1 MFSKKIIWKKEKMR
15 HRKLKLY
22 RLKDFRLLQSSFESN
37 GKIFTAAVDLQGEFL
52 EDVKRE
58 PDKYYIDIT
67 HWVEN
72 INVHRDLIH
81 SMQALLNLLPE
92 EVTFL
97 CEDTCCDLSLD
108 VFRHN
113 FTSVETIDV
122 QMPGEQ
128 RQNQTK
134 DKGSSIKKIVD
145 LNNEELS
152 AFLNYINKNLVG
164 HKKFKEELAV
174 RLKSFKLFHKLG
186 EQKIFSIFLMGESG
200 IGKTEVGR
208 LMHKALESTNSLC
221 KISFGNYSS
230 KDSLNSLIGS
240 PRGYMGSETGELPM
254 KIERSDTGIILID
267 EFEKADNPVF
277 NFFLDLLEEGKF
289 TDSQSNVYDLDGYL
303 IIFTSNLTP
312 ENYKK
317 RLSPELRSRFDYV
330 CQFQLL
336 TDKEK
341 KDYMYK
347 RIDVTIKNFE
357 AKLNKVISKDDKAFL
372 YDINYSSLNN
382 LRKINRAIKEK
393 FAVLSRTYLD

>member
-1 MFSKKIIWKKEKMR
+1 MIDRE
-15 HRKLKLY
+15 LKLY
-22 RLKDFRLLQSSFESN
+22 KLKDFRSIKSFFEDN
-37 GKIFTAAVDLQGEFL
+37 GKIFTAAIDLQGDFL
-52 EDVKRE
+52 EEIKRD

-67 HWVEN
+67 QWVEN
-72 INVHRDLIH
+72 LNVHRDLIH
-81 SMQALLNLLPE
+81 NMQGLLNLLPE

-97 CEDTCCDLSLD
+97 CEDKLGDLSLD

-113 FTSVETIDV
+113 FSSSADLDIQLPEEVQQTQMQEDV
-122 QMPGEQ
+122 
-128 RQNQTK
+128 NVV
-134 DKGSSIKKIVD
+134 KKLVD
-145 LNNEELS
+145 LKNEELS
-152 AFLNYINKNLVG
+152 DFLEFINKNLIG
-164 HKKFKEELAV
+164 HNKFKEELAV
-174 RLKSFKLFHKLG
+174 RLKSFKLFHRLG
-186 EQKIFSIFLMGESG
+186 EQKVFSIFLMGESG

-208 LMHKALESTNSLC
+208 LMHKALGSQKSLC

-254 KIERSDTGIILID
+254 KIERSDIGIILID

-303 IIFTSNLTP
+303 IIFTSNLSP

-347 RIDVTIKNFE
+347 RIEVTIKKFE
-357 AKLNKVISKDDKAFL
+357 EKLNVTISKEDKAIL
-372 YDINYSSLNN
+372 YSIDYSSLNN

-393 FAVLSRTYLD
+393 FAEISRAYIS

>member
-1 MFSKKIIWKKEKMR
+1 MIDRE
-15 HRKLKLY
+15 LKLY
-22 RLKDFRLLQSSFESN
+22 KLKDFRSIKSFFEDN
-37 GKIFTAAVDLQGEFL
+37 GKIFTAAIDLQGDFL
-52 EDVKRE
+52 EEIKRD

-67 HWVEN
+67 QWVEN
-72 INVHRDLIH
+72 LNVHRDLIH
-81 SMQALLNLLPE
+81 NMQGLLNLLPE
-92 EVTFL
+92 EVVFL
-97 CEDTCCDLSLD
+97 CEDKLADLALD

-113 FTSVETIDV
+113 FSSSADLDIQIPEEASQTPTQEDV
-122 QMPGEQ
+122 
-128 RQNQTK
+128 NVV
-134 DKGSSIKKIVD
+134 KKLVD
-145 LNNEELS
+145 LKNEELS
-152 AFLNYINKNLVG
+152 DFLEHINKNLIG

-186 EQKIFSIFLMGESG
+186 EQKVFSIFLMGESG

-208 LMHKALESTNSLC
+208 LMHKALGSQKSLC

-254 KIERSDTGIILID
+254 KIERSDIGIILID

-303 IIFTSNLTP
+303 IIFTSNLSP

-347 RIDVTIKNFE
+347 RIEVTIKKFE
-357 AKLNKVISKDDKAFL
+357 EKLNVTISKEDKAIL
-372 YDINYSSLNN
+372 YSIDYSSLNN

-393 FAVLSRTYLD
+393 FAEISRAYIS

>member
-1 MFSKKIIWKKEKMR
+1 MIDRE
-15 HRKLKLY
+15 LKLY
-22 RLKDFRLLQSSFESN
+22 KLKDFRSIKSFFEDN
-37 GKIFTAAVDLQGEFL
+37 GKIFTAAIDLQGDFL
-52 EDVKRE
+52 EEIKRD

-67 HWVEN
+67 QWVEN
-72 INVHRDLIH
+72 LNVHRDLIH
-81 SMQALLNLLPE
+81 NMQGLLNLLPK
-92 EVTFL
+92 EVAFL
-97 CEDTCCDLSLD
+97 CEDKLADLALD

-113 FTSVETIDV
+113 FSSSADLDIQIPEEASQTPTQEDV
-122 QMPGEQ
+122 
-128 RQNQTK
+128 NVV
-134 DKGSSIKKIVD
+134 KKLVD
-145 LNNEELS
+145 LKNEELS
-152 AFLNYINKNLVG
+152 DFLEHINKNLIG

-186 EQKIFSIFLMGESG
+186 EQKVFSIFLMGESG

-208 LMHKALESTNSLC
+208 LMHKALGSQKSLC

-254 KIERSDTGIILID
+254 KIERSDIGIILID

-303 IIFTSNLTP
+303 IIFTSNLSP

-347 RIDVTIKNFE
+347 RIEVTIKKFE
-357 AKLNKVISKDDKAFL
+357 EKLNVTISKEDKAIL
-372 YDINYSSLNN
+372 YSIDYSSLNN

-393 FAVLSRTYLD
+393 FAEISRAYIS

>member
-1 MFSKKIIWKKEKMR
+1 MIDRE
-15 HRKLKLY
+15 LKLY
-22 RLKDFRLLQSSFESN
+22 KLKDFRSIKSFFEDN
-37 GKIFTAAVDLQGEFL
+37 GKIFTAAIDLQGDFL
-52 EDVKRE
+52 EEIKRD

-67 HWVEN
+67 QWVEN
-72 INVHRDLIH
+72 LNVHRDLIH
-81 SMQALLNLLPE
+81 NMQGLLNLLPE

-97 CEDTCCDLSLD
+97 CEDKLGDLSLD

-113 FTSVETIDV
+113 FSSSADLDIQLPEDV
-122 QMPGEQ
+122 Q
-128 RQNQTK
+128 QTQMQE
-134 DKGSSIKKIVD
+134 DVNVVKKLVD
-145 LNNEELS
+145 LKNEELS
-152 AFLNYINKNLVG
+152 DFLEFINKNLIG

-174 RLKSFKLFHKLG
+174 RLKSFKLFHRLG
-186 EQKIFSIFLMGESG
+186 EQKVFSIFLMGESG

-208 LMHKALESTNSLC
+208 LMHKALGSQKSLC

-254 KIERSDTGIILID
+254 KIERSDIGIILID

-303 IIFTSNLTP
+303 IIFTSNLSP

-347 RIDVTIKNFE
+347 RIEVTIKKFE
-357 AKLNKVISKDDKAFL
+357 EKLNVTISKEDKAIL
-372 YDINYSSLNN
+372 YSIDYSSLNN

-393 FAVLSRTYLD
+393 FAEISRAYIS

>member
-1 MFSKKIIWKKEKMR
+1 MIDRE
-15 HRKLKLY
+15 LKLY
-22 RLKDFRLLQSSFESN
+22 KLKDFRSIKSFFEAN
-37 GKIFTAAVDLQGEFL
+37 GQIFTAAIDLQGDFL
-52 EDVKRE
+52 ENIKSE
-58 PDKYYIDIT
+58 PEKYYIDIT
-67 HWVEN
+67 QWVEN
-72 INVHRDLIH
+72 LNAHRDLIH
-81 SMQALLNLLPE
+81 NMQGLLNLLPE
-92 EVTFL
+92 EVSFL
-97 CEDTCCDLSLD
+97 CEDKLADLALD

-113 FTSVETIDV
+113 F
-122 QMPGEQ
+122 
-128 RQNQTK
+128 
-134 DKGSSIKKIVD
+134 SSSVD
-145 LNNEELS
+145 LDIQIPKEASQVPTQEDVNVVKKLVDLKNEELS
-152 AFLNYINKNLVG
+152 DFLEYINKNLIG
-164 HKKFKEELAV
+164 HKKFKKELAV

-186 EQKIFSIFLMGESG
+186 EQKVFSIFLMGESG

-208 LMHKALESTNSLC
+208 LMHKALGSQKSLC

-254 KIERSDTGIILID
+254 KIERSDIGIILID

-303 IIFTSNLTP
+303 MIFTSNLTP

-347 RIDVTIKNFE
+347 RIEVTIKKFE
-357 AKLNKVISKDDKAFL
+357 EKLNVTISKEDKAIL
-372 YDINYSSLNN
+372 YNIDYSSLNN

-393 FAVLSRTYLD
+393 FAEISKAYMS

>member
-1 MFSKKIIWKKEKMR
+1 MIDRE
-15 HRKLKLY
+15 LKLY
-22 RLKDFRLLQSSFESN
+22 KLKDFRSIKSFFEDN
-37 GKIFTAAVDLQGEFL
+37 GKIFTAAIDLQGDFL
-52 EDVKRE
+52 EEIKRD

-67 HWVEN
+67 RWVEN
-72 INVHRDLIH
+72 LNVHRDLIH
-81 SMQALLNLLPE
+81 NMQGLLNLLPE

-97 CEDTCCDLSLD
+97 CEDKLADLALD

-113 FTSVETIDV
+113 FSSSADLDIQLPEEVQQTPTQEAVDV
-122 QMPGEQ
+122 V
-128 RQNQTK
+128 
-134 DKGSSIKKIVD
+134 KKLVD
-145 LNNEELS
+145 LKNEELS
-152 AFLNYINKNLVG
+152 DFLEFINKNLIG

-186 EQKIFSIFLMGESG
+186 EQKVFSIFLMGESG

-208 LMHKALESTNSLC
+208 LMHKALKSKKSLC

-254 KIERSDTGIILID
+254 KIERSDIGIILID

-303 IIFTSNLTP
+303 IIFTSNLSP

-347 RIDVTIKNFE
+347 RIEVTIKKFE
-357 AKLNKVISKDDKAFL
+357 EKLNVTISKEDKAIL
-372 YDINYSSLNN
+372 YSIDYSSLNN

-393 FAVLSRTYLD
+393 FAEISRAYIS

>member
-1 MFSKKIIWKKEKMR
+1 MIDRE
-15 HRKLKLY
+15 LKLY
-22 RLKDFRLLQSSFESN
+22 KLKDFRSIKSFFEAN
-37 GKIFTAAVDLQGEFL
+37 GKIFTAAIDLQGDFL
-52 EDVKRE
+52 EEIKRD

-67 HWVEN
+67 QWVEN
-72 INVHRDLIH
+72 LNVHRDLIH
-81 SMQALLNLLPE
+81 NMQGLLNLLPE

-97 CEDTCCDLSLD
+97 CEDKLADLALD

-113 FTSVETIDV
+113 FSSSADLDIQIPEEASQTPTQEDV
-122 QMPGEQ
+122 
-128 RQNQTK
+128 NVV
-134 DKGSSIKKIVD
+134 KKLVD
-145 LNNEELS
+145 LKNEELS
-152 AFLNYINKNLVG
+152 DFLEHINKNLIG

-186 EQKIFSIFLMGESG
+186 EQKVFSIFLMGESG

-208 LMHKALESTNSLC
+208 LMHKALGSQKSLC

-254 KIERSDTGIILID
+254 KIERSDIGIILID

-303 IIFTSNLTP
+303 IIFTSNLSP

-347 RIDVTIKNFE
+347 RIEVTIKKFE
-357 AKLNKVISKDDKAFL
+357 EKLNVTISKEDKAIL
-372 YDINYSSLNN
+372 YSIDYSSLNN

-393 FAVLSRTYLD
+393 FAEISRAYIS

>member
-1 MFSKKIIWKKEKMR
+1 MIDRE
-15 HRKLKLY
+15 LKLY
-22 RLKDFRLLQSSFESN
+22 KLKDFRSIKSFFEDN
-37 GKIFTAAVDLQGEFL
+37 GKIFTAAIDLQGDFL
-52 EDVKRE
+52 EEIKRD

-67 HWVEN
+67 QWVEN
-72 INVHRDLIH
+72 LNVHRDLIH
-81 SMQALLNLLPE
+81 NMQGLLNLLPE

-97 CEDTCCDLSLD
+97 CEDKLGDLSLD

-113 FTSVETIDV
+113 FSSSADLDIQLPEEVQQTQMQEDV
-122 QMPGEQ
+122 
-128 RQNQTK
+128 NVV
-134 DKGSSIKKIVD
+134 KKLVD
-145 LNNEELS
+145 LKNEELS
-152 AFLNYINKNLVG
+152 DFLEFINKNLIG

-174 RLKSFKLFHKLG
+174 RLKSFKLFHRLG
-186 EQKIFSIFLMGESG
+186 EQKVFSIFLMGESG

-208 LMHKALESTNSLC
+208 LMHKALGSQKSLC

-254 KIERSDTGIILID
+254 KIERSDIGIILID

-303 IIFTSNLTP
+303 IIFTSNLSP

-347 RIDVTIKNFE
+347 RIEVTIKKFE
-357 AKLNKVISKDDKAFL
+357 EKLNVTISKEDKAIL
-372 YDINYSSLNN
+372 YSIDYSSLNN

-393 FAVLSRTYLD
+393 FAEISKAYIS

>member
-1 MFSKKIIWKKEKMR
+1 MIDRE
-15 HRKLKLY
+15 LKLY
-22 RLKDFRLLQSSFESN
+22 KLKDFRSIKSFFEAN
-37 GKIFTAAVDLQGEFL
+37 GKFFTAAIDLQGDFL
-52 EDVKRE
+52 EEIKSD

-67 HWVEN
+67 QWVEN
-72 INVHRDLIH
+72 LNVHRDLIH
-81 SMQALLNLLPE
+81 NMQGLLNLLPE
-92 EVTFL
+92 EITFL
-97 CEDTCCDLSLD
+97 CEDKLSDLALD
-108 VFRHN
+108 IFRHN
-113 FTSVETIDV
+113 FVSSADLDIQLPEEAPQTPTQEDV
-122 QMPGEQ
+122 
-128 RQNQTK
+128 NVV
-134 DKGSSIKKIVD
+134 KKLVD
-145 LNNEELS
+145 LKNEELS
-152 AFLNYINKNLVG
+152 DFLEYINKNLIG

-186 EQKIFSIFLMGESG
+186 EQKVFSIFLMGESG

-208 LMHKALESTNSLC
+208 LMHKALESQKSLC

-254 KIERSDTGIILID
+254 KIERSDIGIILID

-303 IIFTSNLTP
+303 IIFTSNLSP

-347 RIDVTIKNFE
+347 RIEVTIKKFE
-357 AKLNKVISKDDKAFL
+357 EKLNVTISKEDKAIL
-372 YDINYSSLNN
+372 YSIDYSSLNN

-393 FAVLSRTYLD
+393 FAEISKAYIS

>member
-1 MFSKKIIWKKEKMR
+1 MIDRE
-15 HRKLKLY
+15 LKLY
-22 RLKDFRLLQSSFESN
+22 KLKDFRSIKSFFEAN
-37 GKIFTAAVDLQGEFL
+37 GKIFTAAIDLQGDFL
-52 EDVKRE
+52 EEIKSD

-67 HWVEN
+67 QWVEN
-72 INVHRDLIH
+72 LNAHRDLIH
-81 SMQALLNLLPE
+81 NMQGLLNLLPE

-97 CEDTCCDLSLD
+97 CEDKLADLALD

-113 FTSVETIDV
+113 FSSSADLDIQLPEEVQQTPTQEAVDVVKKLIDL
-122 QMPGEQ
+122 
-128 RQNQTK
+128 K
-134 DKGSSIKKIVD
+134 
-145 LNNEELS
+145 NEELS
-152 AFLNYINKNLVG
+152 DFLEFINKNLIG

-186 EQKIFSIFLMGESG
+186 EQKVFSIFLMGESG

-208 LMHKALESTNSLC
+208 LMHKALKSKKSLC

-254 KIERSDTGIILID
+254 KIERSDIGIILID

-277 NFFLDLLEEGKF
+277 NIFLDLLEEGKF

-303 IIFTSNLTP
+303 IIFTSNLSP

-347 RIDVTIKNFE
+347 RIEVTIKKFE
-357 AKLNKVISKDDKAFL
+357 EKLNVTISKEDKAIL
-372 YDINYSSLNN
+372 YSIDYSSLNN

-393 FAVLSRTYLD
+393 FAEISRAYIS

>member
-1 MFSKKIIWKKEKMR
+1 MIDRE
-15 HRKLKLY
+15 LKLY
-22 RLKDFRLLQSSFESN
+22 KLKDFRSIKSFFEDN
-37 GKIFTAAVDLQGEFL
+37 GKIFTAAIDLQGDFL
-52 EDVKRE
+52 EEIKRD

-67 HWVEN
+67 QWVEN
-72 INVHRDLIH
+72 LNVHRDLIH
-81 SMQALLNLLPE
+81 NMQGLLNLLPE
-92 EVTFL
+92 EVAFL
-97 CEDTCCDLSLD
+97 CEDKLADLALD

-113 FTSVETIDV
+113 FSSSADLDIQIPEEASQTPTQEDV
-122 QMPGEQ
+122 
-128 RQNQTK
+128 NVV
-134 DKGSSIKKIVD
+134 KKLVD
-145 LNNEELS
+145 LKNEELS
-152 AFLNYINKNLVG
+152 DFLEHINKNLIG

-186 EQKIFSIFLMGESG
+186 EQKVFSIFLMGESG

-208 LMHKALESTNSLC
+208 LMHKALGSQKSLC

-254 KIERSDTGIILID
+254 KIERSDIGIILID

-303 IIFTSNLTP
+303 IIFTSNLSP

-347 RIDVTIKNFE
+347 RIEVTIKKFE
-357 AKLNKVISKDDKAFL
+357 EKLNVTISKEDKAIL
-372 YDINYSSLNN
+372 YSIDYSSLNN

-393 FAVLSRTYLD
+393 FAEISRAYIS

>member
-1 MFSKKIIWKKEKMR
+1 MIDRE
-15 HRKLKLY
+15 LKLY
-22 RLKDFRLLQSSFESN
+22 KLKDFRSIKSFFEDN
-37 GKIFTAAVDLQGEFL
+37 GKIFTAAIDLQGDFL
-52 EDVKRE
+52 EEIKRD

-67 HWVEN
+67 QWVEN
-72 INVHRDLIH
+72 LNVHRDLIH
-81 SMQALLNLLPE
+81 NMQGLLNLLPE

-97 CEDTCCDLSLD
+97 CEDKLGDLSLD

-113 FTSVETIDV
+113 FSSSADLDIQIPEEASQTPTQEDV
-122 QMPGEQ
+122 
-128 RQNQTK
+128 NVV
-134 DKGSSIKKIVD
+134 KKLVD
-145 LNNEELS
+145 LKNEELS
-152 AFLNYINKNLVG
+152 DFLEHINKNLIG

-186 EQKIFSIFLMGESG
+186 EQKVFSIFLMGESG

-208 LMHKALESTNSLC
+208 LMHKALGSQKSLC

-254 KIERSDTGIILID
+254 KIERSDIGIILID

-303 IIFTSNLTP
+303 IIFTSNLSP

-347 RIDVTIKNFE
+347 RIEVTIKKFE
-357 AKLNKVISKDDKAFL
+357 EKLNVTISKEDKAIL
-372 YDINYSSLNN
+372 YSIDYSSLNN

-393 FAVLSRTYLD
+393 FAEISRAYIS

>member
-1 MFSKKIIWKKEKMR
+1 MIDRE
-15 HRKLKLY
+15 LKLY
-22 RLKDFRLLQSSFESN
+22 KLKDFRSIKSFFESN
-37 GKIFTAAVDLQGEFL
+37 EKIFTAAIDLQGDFL
-52 EDVKRE
+52 EEIKSD

-67 HWVEN
+67 QWVEN
-72 INVHRDLIH
+72 LNVHRDLIH
-81 SMQALLNLLPE
+81 NMQGLLNLLPE
-92 EVTFL
+92 EVAFL
-97 CEDTCCDLSLD
+97 CEDKLADLALD

-113 FTSVETIDV
+113 FSSSADLDIQIPEEASQTPTQEDV
-122 QMPGEQ
+122 
-128 RQNQTK
+128 NVV
-134 DKGSSIKKIVD
+134 KKLVD
-145 LNNEELS
+145 LKNEELS
-152 AFLNYINKNLVG
+152 DFLEHINKNLIG

-186 EQKIFSIFLMGESG
+186 EQKVFSIFLMGESG

-208 LMHKALESTNSLC
+208 LMHKALGSQKSLC

-254 KIERSDTGIILID
+254 KIERSDIGIILID

-303 IIFTSNLTP
+303 IIFTSNLSP

-347 RIDVTIKNFE
+347 RIEVTIKKFE
-357 AKLNKVISKDDKAFL
+357 EKLNVTISKEDKAIL
-372 YDINYSSLNN
+372 YSIDYSSLNN

-393 FAVLSRTYLD
+393 FAEISRAYIS

>member
-1 MFSKKIIWKKEKMR
+1 MIDRE
-15 HRKLKLY
+15 LKLY
-22 RLKDFRLLQSSFESN
+22 KLKDFRSIKSFFEDN
-37 GKIFTAAVDLQGEFL
+37 GKIFTAAIDLQGDFL
-52 EDVKRE
+52 EEIKRD

-67 HWVEN
+67 QWVEN
-72 INVHRDLIH
+72 LNVHRDLIH
-81 SMQALLNLLPE
+81 NMQGLLNLLPE

-97 CEDTCCDLSLD
+97 CEDKLGDLSLD

-113 FTSVETIDV
+113 FSSSADLDIQLPEEVQQTQMQEDV
-122 QMPGEQ
+122 
-128 RQNQTK
+128 NVV
-134 DKGSSIKKIVD
+134 KKLVD
-145 LNNEELS
+145 LRNEELS
-152 AFLNYINKNLVG
+152 DFLEFINKNLIG

-174 RLKSFKLFHKLG
+174 RLKSFKLFHRLG
-186 EQKIFSIFLMGESG
+186 EQKVFSIFLMGESG
-200 IGKTEVGR
+200 IVKTEVVR
-208 LMHKALESTNSLC
+208 LIHNALGSQKSLC

-254 KIERSDTGIILID
+254 KIERSDIGIILID

-303 IIFTSNLTP
+303 IIFTSNLSP

-347 RIDVTIKNFE
+347 RIEVTIKKFE
-357 AKLNKVISKDDKAFL
+357 EKLNVTISKEDKAIL
-372 YDINYSSLNN
+372 YSIDYSSLNN

-393 FAVLSRTYLD
+393 FAEISRAYIS

>member
-1 MFSKKIIWKKEKMR
+1 MIDRE
-15 HRKLKLY
+15 LKLY
-22 RLKDFRLLQSSFESN
+22 KLKDFRSIKSFFEAN
-37 GKIFTAAVDLQGEFL
+37 GKIFTAAIDLQGDFL
-52 EDVKRE
+52 EEIKSD

-67 HWVEN
+67 QWVEN
-72 INVHRDLIH
+72 LNVHRDLIH
-81 SMQALLNLLPE
+81 NMQGLLNLLPE

-97 CEDTCCDLSLD
+97 CEDKLADLALD

-113 FTSVETIDV
+113 FSSSADLDIQIPEEASQTPAQEDV
-122 QMPGEQ
+122 
-128 RQNQTK
+128 NVV
-134 DKGSSIKKIVD
+134 KKLVD
-145 LNNEELS
+145 LKNEELS
-152 AFLNYINKNLVG
+152 DFLEHINKNLIG

-186 EQKIFSIFLMGESG
+186 EQKVFSIFLMGESG

-208 LMHKALESTNSLC
+208 LMHKALGSQKSLC

-240 PRGYMGSETGELPM
+240 PRGYMGSDTGERPM
-254 KIERSDTGIILID
+254 KIERSDIGIILID

-303 IIFTSNLTP
+303 IIFTSNLSP

-347 RIDVTIKNFE
+347 RIEVTIKKFE
-357 AKLNKVISKDDKAFL
+357 EKLNVTISKEDKAIL
-372 YDINYSSLNN
+372 YSIDYSSLNN

-393 FAVLSRTYLD
+393 FAEISRAYIS

>member
-1 MFSKKIIWKKEKMR
+1 MIDRE
-15 HRKLKLY
+15 LKLY
-22 RLKDFRLLQSSFESN
+22 KLKDFRSIKSFFEDN
-37 GKIFTAAVDLQGEFL
+37 GKIFTAAIDLQGDFL
-52 EDVKRE
+52 EEIKRD

-67 HWVEN
+67 QWVEN
-72 INVHRDLIH
+72 LNVHRDLIH
-81 SMQALLNLLPE
+81 NMQGLLNLLPE

-97 CEDTCCDLSLD
+97 CEDKLGDLSLD

-113 FTSVETIDV
+113 FSSSADLDIQLPEEVQQTQMQEDV
-122 QMPGEQ
+122 
-128 RQNQTK
+128 NVV
-134 DKGSSIKKIVD
+134 KKLVD
-145 LNNEELS
+145 LKNEELS
-152 AFLNYINKNLVG
+152 DFLECIHKNLIG
-164 HKKFKEELAV
+164 HKKFKGELAV
-174 RLKSFKLFHKLG
+174 RLKSFKLFHRLG
-186 EQKIFSIFLMGESG
+186 EQKVFSIFLMGESG

-208 LMHKALESTNSLC
+208 LMHKALGSQKSLC

-254 KIERSDTGIILID
+254 KIERSDIGIILID

-303 IIFTSNLTP
+303 IIFTSNLSP

-347 RIDVTIKNFE
+347 RIEVTIKKFE
-357 AKLNKVISKDDKAFL
+357 EKLNVTISKEDKAIL
-372 YDINYSSLNN
+372 YSIDYSPLNN

-393 FAVLSRTYLD
+393 FAEISRAYIS

>member
-1 MFSKKIIWKKEKMR
+1 MIDRE
-15 HRKLKLY
+15 LKLY
-22 RLKDFRLLQSSFESN
+22 KLKDFRSIKSFFEDN
-37 GKIFTAAVDLQGEFL
+37 GKIFTAAIDLQGDFL
-52 EDVKRE
+52 EEIKRD

-67 HWVEN
+67 QWVEN
-72 INVHRDLIH
+72 LNVHRDLIH
-81 SMQALLNLLPE
+81 NMQGLLNLLPE

-97 CEDTCCDLSLD
+97 CEDKLGDLSLD

-113 FTSVETIDV
+113 FSSSADLDIQLPEEVQQTQMQEDV
-122 QMPGEQ
+122 
-128 RQNQTK
+128 NVV
-134 DKGSSIKKIVD
+134 KKLVD
-145 LNNEELS
+145 LKNEELS
-152 AFLNYINKNLVG
+152 DFLEFINKNLIG

-174 RLKSFKLFHKLG
+174 RLKSFKLFHRLG
-186 EQKIFSIFLMGESG
+186 EQKVFSIFLMGESG

-208 LMHKALESTNSLC
+208 LMHKALRSQKSLC

-254 KIERSDTGIILID
+254 KIERSDIGIILID

-303 IIFTSNLTP
+303 IIFTSNLSP

-347 RIDVTIKNFE
+347 RIEVTIKKFE
-357 AKLNKVISKDDKAFL
+357 EKLNVTISKEDKAIL
-372 YDINYSSLNN
+372 YSIDYSSLNN

-393 FAVLSRTYLD
+393 FAEISRAYIS

>member
-1 MFSKKIIWKKEKMR
+1 MIDRE
-15 HRKLKLY
+15 LKLY
-22 RLKDFRLLQSSFESN
+22 KLKDFRSIKSFFEDN
-37 GKIFTAAVDLQGEFL
+37 GKVFTAAIDLQGDLL
-52 EDVKRE
+52 EEIKIN
-58 PDKYYIDIT
+58 PDKYCIDIT
-67 HWVEN
+67 QWVEN
-72 INVHRDLIH
+72 LNAHRDLIH
-81 SMQALLNLLPE
+81 NMHGFLNLLPK

-97 CEDTCCDLSLD
+97 CEDKLGDLALD

-113 FTSVETIDV
+113 FASSADLDIHLSEDVQQTPTKDEIDV
-122 QMPGEQ
+122 V
-128 RQNQTK
+128 
-134 DKGSSIKKIVD
+134 KKLVN
-145 LNNEELS
+145 LKNEELS
-152 AFLNYINKNLVG
+152 DFFEFINKNLIG

-186 EQKIFSIFLMGESG
+186 EQKVFSMFLMGESG

-208 LMHKALESTNSLC
+208 LMHKALKSQKSLC

-254 KIERSDTGIILID
+254 KIQRSNSGIILID

-303 IIFTSNLTP
+303 IIFTSNLSP
-312 ENYKK
+312 ENYRK

-347 RIDVTIKNFE
+347 RIEVTIKKFE
-357 AKLNKVISKDDKAFL
+357 EKLNVTISKEDKAIL
-372 YDINYSSLNN
+372 YRIDYSSLNN

-393 FAVLSRTYLD
+393 FAEISRSYIL

>member
-1 MFSKKIIWKKEKMR
+1 MIDRE
-15 HRKLKLY
+15 LKLY
-22 RLKDFRLLQSSFESN
+22 KLKDFRSIKSFFEDN
-37 GKIFTAAVDLQGEFL
+37 GKIFTAAIDLQGDFL
-52 EDVKRE
+52 EEIKRD

-67 HWVEN
+67 RWVEN
-72 INVHRDLIH
+72 LNVHRDLIH
-81 SMQALLNLLPE
+81 NMQGLLNLLPE

-97 CEDTCCDLSLD
+97 CEDKLGDLSLD

-113 FTSVETIDV
+113 FSSSADLDIQLPEEV
-122 QMPGEQ
+122 Q
-128 RQNQTK
+128 QTQMQE
-134 DKGSSIKKIVD
+134 DFNVVKKLVD
-145 LNNEELS
+145 LKNEELS
-152 AFLNYINKNLVG
+152 DFLEFINKNLIG

-174 RLKSFKLFHKLG
+174 RLKSFKLFHRLG
-186 EQKIFSIFLMGESG
+186 EQKVFSIFLMGESG

-208 LMHKALESTNSLC
+208 LMHKALGSQKSLC

-254 KIERSDTGIILID
+254 KIERSDIGIILID

-303 IIFTSNLTP
+303 IIFTSNLSP

-347 RIDVTIKNFE
+347 RIEVTIKKFE
-357 AKLNKVISKDDKAFL
+357 EKLNVTISKEDKAIL
-372 YDINYSSLNN
+372 YSIDYSSLNN

-393 FAVLSRTYLD
+393 FAEISRAYIS

>member
-1 MFSKKIIWKKEKMR
+1 MIDRE
-15 HRKLKLY
+15 LKLY
-22 RLKDFRLLQSSFESN
+22 KLKDFRSIKSFFEDN
-37 GKIFTAAVDLQGEFL
+37 GNIFTAAIDLQGDFL
-52 EDVKRE
+52 EEIKRD

-67 HWVEN
+67 QWVEN
-72 INVHRDLIH
+72 LNVHRDLIH
-81 SMQALLNLLPE
+81 NMQGLLNLLPE
-92 EVTFL
+92 EVAFL
-97 CEDTCCDLSLD
+97 CEDKLADLALD

-113 FTSVETIDV
+113 FSSSADLDIQIPEEASQTLTQEDV
-122 QMPGEQ
+122 
-128 RQNQTK
+128 NVV
-134 DKGSSIKKIVD
+134 KKLVD
-145 LNNEELS
+145 LKNEELS
-152 AFLNYINKNLVG
+152 DFLEHINKNLIG

-186 EQKIFSIFLMGESG
+186 EQKVFSIFLMGESG

-208 LMHKALESTNSLC
+208 LMHKALGSQKSLC

-254 KIERSDTGIILID
+254 KIERSDIGIILID

-303 IIFTSNLTP
+303 IIFTSNLSP

-347 RIDVTIKNFE
+347 RIEVTIKKFE
-357 AKLNKVISKDDKAFL
+357 EKLNVTISKEDKAIL
-372 YDINYSSLNN
+372 YSIDYSSLNN

-393 FAVLSRTYLD
+393 FAEISRAYIS

>member
-1 MFSKKIIWKKEKMR
+1 MIER
-15 HRKLKLY
+15 QLKLY
-22 RLKDFRLLQSSFESN
+22 RLKDFHFLKSTFESS
-37 GKIFTAAVDLQGEFL
+37 GKIFTAAIDLQDKFIK
-52 EDVKRE
+52 DINKQ

-72 INVHRDLIH
+72 LNAHRDNIH
-81 SMQALLNLLPE
+81 NMQGLLNILPK

-97 CEDTCCDLSLD
+97 CDEQCRDLSLD
-108 VFRHN
+108 IFRHN
-113 FTSVETIDV
+113 FTSTAFLEPHFSVEL
-122 QMPGEQ
+122 P
-128 RQNQTK
+128 
-134 DKGSSIKKIVD
+134 SISYSEEGCKVKKIVD
-145 LNNEELS
+145 LTNEDLS
-152 AFLNYINKNLVG
+152 NFLDFINRHLVG
-164 HKKFKEELAV
+164 HKKFKEELAI

-208 LMHKALESTNSLC
+208 LMHKALGSQKSLC

-240 PRGYMGSETGELPM
+240 PRGYIGSETGELPI
-254 KIERSDTGIILID
+254 KIERSDIGIILID

-289 TDSQSNVYDLDGYL
+289 SDSLSNIYDLDGYI

-336 TDKEK
+336 SDEEK

-347 RIDVTIKNFE
+347 KIKVTVDNFE
-357 AKLNKVISKDDKAFL
+357 SKLDKTISKEDKMYL
-372 YDINYSSLNN
+372 YSIDYSSLNN
-382 LRKINRAIKEK
+382 LRKINRVIKER
-393 FAVLSRTYLD
+393 FAMISKNYVD

>member
-1 MFSKKIIWKKEKMR
+1 MIDRE
-15 HRKLKLY
+15 LKLY
-22 RLKDFRLLQSSFESN
+22 KLKDFRSIKSFFEAH
-37 GKIFTAAVDLQGEFL
+37 GKIFTAAIDLQGDFL
-52 EDVKRE
+52 EEIKSD

-67 HWVEN
+67 QWVEN
-72 INVHRDLIH
+72 LNVHRDLIH
-81 SMQALLNLLPE
+81 NMQGLLNLLPE

-97 CEDTCCDLSLD
+97 CEDKLADLALD

-113 FTSVETIDV
+113 FSSSADLDIQIPEEASQTPIQEDV
-122 QMPGEQ
+122 
-128 RQNQTK
+128 NVV
-134 DKGSSIKKIVD
+134 KKLVD
-145 LNNEELS
+145 LKNEELS
-152 AFLNYINKNLVG
+152 DFLEHINKNLIG

-186 EQKIFSIFLMGESG
+186 EQKVFSIFLMGESG

-208 LMHKALESTNSLC
+208 LMHKALGSQKSLC

-254 KIERSDTGIILID
+254 KIERSDIGIILID

-303 IIFTSNLTP
+303 IIFTSNLSP

-347 RIDVTIKNFE
+347 RIEVTIKKFE
-357 AKLNKVISKDDKAFL
+357 EKLNVTISKEDKAIL
-372 YDINYSSLNN
+372 YSIDYSSLNN

-393 FAVLSRTYLD
+393 FAEISRAYIS

>member
-1 MFSKKIIWKKEKMR
+1 MIARE
-15 HRKLKLY
+15 LKLY
-22 RLKDFRLLQSSFESN
+22 KLKDFRSIRSFFEAN
-37 GKIFTAAVDLQGEFL
+37 GQIFTAAIDLQGDFL
-52 EDVKRE
+52 EDIKSE
-58 PDKYYIDIT
+58 PEKYYIDIT
-67 HWVEN
+67 QWVEN
-72 INVHRDLIH
+72 LNVHRDSIH
-81 SMQALLNLLPE
+81 NMQGLLNLLPE
-92 EVTFL
+92 EVSFL
-97 CEDTCCDLSLD
+97 CEDKLADLALD
-108 VFRHN
+108 IFRHN
-113 FTSVETIDV
+113 FSSSADLDIQIPKEASQVQTQEDV
-122 QMPGEQ
+122 
-128 RQNQTK
+128 NVV
-134 DKGSSIKKIVD
+134 KKLVD
-145 LNNEELS
+145 LKNEELLD
-152 AFLNYINKNLVG
+152 FLEYINKNLIG
-164 HKKFKEELAV
+164 HKKFKKELAV

-186 EQKIFSIFLMGESG
+186 EQKVFSIFLMGESG

-208 LMHKALESTNSLC
+208 LMHKALGSQKSLC

-254 KIERSDTGIILID
+254 KIQRSDIGIILID

-303 IIFTSNLTP
+303 MIFTSNLTP

-347 RIDVTIKNFE
+347 RIEVTIKKFE
-357 AKLNKVISKDDKAFL
+357 EKLNVAISKEDKAIL
-372 YDINYSSLNN
+372 YHIDYSSLNN

-393 FAVLSRTYLD
+393 FAEISKAYMS